1 MRPTSQITTPTRS
14 SLLHRKRVK
23 RFALGAVAVVALAGL
38 ATGSGYAF
46 QSAADS
52 RESVAATSAL
62 SETTGRQHEQL
73 AAYDTI
79 VEAHT
84 DKSAAVTLD
93 AANQV
98 LVDTRGK
105 ADGTALT
112 AVTTSLASF
121 KTMPI
126 DTVVSLTAQA
136 KVETATLA
144 AAAAEAD
151 RVAAEAAAA
160 EAAAA
165 KAAEAAAAA
174 EADRVAAEAAAAAK
188 AAAAA
193 RPAAPA
199 PTASNNTPA
208 GAKAFARALASSQ
221 YGWGEG
227 QFSCL
232 DQLWQKESGWN
243 YKAYNPSG
251 ATGIPQALPG
261 SKMASAGGDW
271 ATNASTQ
278 VAWGLQYIKSSSY
291 GTPCAAWAHSQAY
304 NWY

>member
-1 MRPTSQITTPTRS
+1 MRPTSRITTPTRS
-14 SLLHRKRVK
+14 SHLHNKRSR
-23 RFALGAVAVVALAGL
+23 RFAFGTVAVVALAGL
-38 ATGSGYAF
+38 AAGGGYAF
-46 QSAADS
+46 QSAADD
-52 RESVAATSAL
+52 RENVAATSAL
-62 SETTGRQHEQL
+62 SDATGRQHEQL
-73 AAYDTI
+73 AAYNTI
-79 VEAHT
+79 AEAHT

-98 LVDTRGK
+98 LVDTQGK
-105 ADGTALT
+105 ADATALT

-126 DTVVSLTAQA
+126 DTVVSLTAEA
-136 KVETATLA
+136 KVETASLV

-160 EAAAA
+160 EAR
-165 KAAEAAAAA
+165 AAAAA
-174 EADRVAAEAAAAAK
+174 EADRVAAEAAAAAQ

-193 RPAAPA
+193 KAAAPA
-199 PTASNNTPA
+199 PAPAASRASNTPA
-208 GAKAFARALASSQ
+208 GAKAVARALASSQ

-261 SKMASAGGDW
+261 SKMASAGSDW

-291 GTPCAAWAHSQAY
+291 GTPCAAWAHSQAH